1 MSGPTARRGAGVCVM
16 RERLLIAGV
25 ILALGPSPSRKQQ
38 AATTPQVLHKPKE
51 ERAVSILHTSMR
63 ATLNTY
69 R

>member
-25 ILALGPSPSRKQQ
+25 ILALGPSRKQQ

-63 ATLNTY
+63 ATLNTN